1 MLPGRAA
8 SLMGELPR
16 GAPTSRCPWPTQ
28 VDTIQHQMSA
38 TNPNPDSAQHDA
50 LTSLMGEIRGGSEPA
65 LGQLMDLCWPEL
77 VRYAA
82 SQLGDVDLAR
92 DVAQEAFI
100 QVWERRRGWRPRGSA
115 RVYLYRI
122 VRHLVIDEKRRRAVR
137 RRWQDRQGRDDA
149 MRGGQAATPADVL
162 DAKLLADRFRA
173 SVASLPDRRREVFEL
188 VFQRGLSHAEA
199 AAVMK
204 VSAQTVANQMSAALR
219 TVRRAVAADG

>member
-1 MLPGRAA
+1 
-8 SLMGELPR
+8 
-16 GAPTSRCPWPTQ
+16 
-28 VDTIQHQMSA
+28 MSVSS
-38 TNPNPDSAQHDA
+38 PNPDSAHNDV

-92 DVAQEAFI
+92 DMVQEAFI

-115 RVYLYRI
+115 RAYLYRI

-137 RRWQDRQGRDDA
+137 RRWLDRQGRDDA

-162 DAKLLADRFRA
+162 DARLLADRFRA
-173 SVASLPDRRREVFEL
+173 AVASLPDRRREVFEL

-199 AAVMK
+199 AAVMN
-204 VSAQTVANQMSAALR
+204 VSSQTVANQMSAALR
-219 TVRRAVAADG
+219 TVRRAVAAADG

>member
-1 MLPGRAA
+1 
-8 SLMGELPR
+8 
-16 GAPTSRCPWPTQ
+16 
-28 VDTIQHQMSA
+28 MSVPS
-38 TNPNPDSAQHDA
+38 PNPDSAHNDV
-50 LTSLMGEIRGGSEPA
+50 LTSLMDEIRGGSEPA
-65 LGQLMDLCWPEL
+65 LGRLMDVCWPEL

-82 SQLGDVDLAR
+82 NQLGDPDLAR
-92 DVAQEAFI
+92 DMAQEAFI

-162 DAKLLADRFRA
+162 DANLLADRFRA
-173 SVASLPDRRREVFEL
+173 AVAALPDRRREVFEL

-199 AAVMK
+199 AAVMN
-204 VSAQTVANQMSAALR
+204 VSAQTVANQMSTALR